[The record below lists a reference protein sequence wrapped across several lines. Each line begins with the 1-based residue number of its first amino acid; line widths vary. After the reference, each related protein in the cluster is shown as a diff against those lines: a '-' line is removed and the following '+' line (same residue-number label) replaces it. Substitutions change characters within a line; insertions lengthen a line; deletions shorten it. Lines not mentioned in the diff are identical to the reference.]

1 MDFVDHLVF
10 SCSDLHSGIEY
21 VADHLGV
28 SPVLG
33 GRHPQWGTH
42 NALISLGNSTYF
54 EIIAPDPEVDER
66 VQRPEVFTGTGSGSL
81 STWAASLDDLP
92 LRQDRARLGGHQFG
106 EILEGSRITESGL
119 LLEWSLT
126 NPITRLMD
134 GVVPFLID
142 WGRSPHPS
150 GACTQGCIL
159 RRLSLLHPEPE
170 SVRAIF
176 SDIGLQLSESLE
188 VTRADAPGMVATI
201 ETPRGEIEIRS

>member
-1 MDFVDHLVF
+1 MDVVDHLVF

-33 GRHPQWGTH
+33 GRHPEWGTH
-42 NALISLGNSTYF
+42 NALLSLGNSTYL
-54 EIIAPDPEVDER
+54 EIIAPDPDVDER

-81 STWAASLDDLP
+81 STWAASLGDLP
-92 LRQDRARLGGHQFG
+92 ARQSRARLAGHSFG
-106 EILEGSRITESGL
+106 DILKGSRVTDSGL

-126 NPITRLMD
+126 NPMTRLKG

-150 GACTQGCIL
+150 GACTKGCIL
-159 RRLSLLHPEPE
+159 RRLSLLHPDPE
-170 SVRAIF
+170 SVCEIF
-176 SDIGLQLSESLE
+176 SQIGLRLSESLR
-188 VTRADAPGMVATI
+188 VMRAARPGMVATI
-201 ETPRGEIEIRS
+201 ETPRGEIEIGS

>member
-1 MDFVDHLVF
+1 MDVVDHLVF

-42 NALISLGNSTYF
+42 NALLSLGNSTYF
-54 EIIAPDPEVDER
+54 EIIASDPEVDER

-92 LRQDRARLGGHQFG
+92 ARQGRARLAGHPFG
-106 EILEGSRITESGL
+106 DMLEGSRVTESGL
-119 LLEWSLT
+119 LLEWSLP
-126 NPITRLMD
+126 NPLTRLKD

-142 WGRSPHPS
+142 RGRSSHPS

-159 RRLSLLHPEPE
+159 RRLSLLHPDPE
-170 SVRAIF
+170 SVCSIF
-176 SDIGLQLSESLE
+176 SEIGLRLSESLA
-188 VTRADAPGMVATI
+188 VTRAAGPGMVATI